1 MFKASVK
8 TLAIAAAIAATST
21 AAFASGSDHIFL
33 GEGQKVTTQVELDLV
48 RASSAGTV
56 DIYSFHKGVQG
67 ELLGSAAVRAGAN
80 TDLNISLDK
89 AATTD
94 VIAVLNI
101 AGSAVTFEE
110 IDQVN

>member
-33 GEGQKVTTQVELDLV
+33 GEGQDVNTRVELDLV

-56 DIYSFHKGVQG
+56 DIYSFHKGVKG
-67 ELLGSAAVRAGAN
+67 ELLGSASLRAGAH
-80 TDLNISLDK
+80 TDVNINLK
-89 AATTD
+89 TAATTD
-94 VIAVLNI
+94 LIAVLNI
-101 AGSAVTFEE
+101 AGSVADSVE
-110 IDQVN
+110 IDQIN